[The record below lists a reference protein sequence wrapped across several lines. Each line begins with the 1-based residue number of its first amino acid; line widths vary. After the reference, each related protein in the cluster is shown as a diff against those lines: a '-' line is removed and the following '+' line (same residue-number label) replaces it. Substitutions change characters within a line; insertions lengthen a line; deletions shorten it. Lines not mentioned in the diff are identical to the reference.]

1 MLLLAEQERAL
12 WDKTMIARGLLHL
25 DRLAAGKEISES
37 HLKAEITCYHC
48 TAPNYHATNWQRM
61 LSLYDLLIEINNSPV
76 IALNRA
82 VAIMGGVG
90 PEARPEPASS
100 RE

>member
-61 LSLYDLLIEINNSPV
+61 LSLYDLLIEINPPV

-82 VAIMGGVG
+82 LAIMGGAG
-90 PEARPEPASS
+90 PEARPEPTFP